1 MSKRSDA
8 KLRALQESD
17 TLNPHPEK
25 VTDTLFQE
33 HDFFDSRDLLQVK
46 YEMLHRVRLD
56 GWSVKQAAEAFGF
69 SRPAFYHAQTA
80 LEREGVAGLLP
91 HKRGPRG
98 AHKLSEEVMEFVE
111 QLCEG
116 EPTVT
121 GSVVAKRVNERFGVK
136 VHPRSIER
144 ARDRRKKKRLSPS

>member
-1 MSKRSDA
+1 MSKKLDA
-8 KLRALQESD
+8 KRRALQESD

-33 HDFFDSRDLLQVK
+33 YDFFDSRDLLQVK
-46 YEMLHRVRLD
+46 YEMLHRVRLE
-56 GWSVKQAAEAFGF
+56 GWSVKQAAKTFGF

-80 LEREGVAGLLP
+80 FEREGVAGLLP

-144 ARDRRKKKRLSPS
+144 ARDRRKKKHLSLS

>member
-1 MSKRSDA
+1 MSKRPDG
-8 KLRALQESD
+8 KLRTLQESD
-17 TLNPHPEK
+17 TLNPHPERVK
-25 VTDTLFQE
+25 DTLFQE

-46 YEMLHRVRLD
+46 YEMLHRVRIE

-69 SRPAFYHAQTA
+69 SRPAFYHAQA
-80 LEREGVAGLLP
+80 AFEREGIAGLFP

-98 AHKLSEEVMEFVE
+98 AHKLSEEVMQFVE
-111 QLCEG
+111 RLSEE

-121 GSVVAKRVNERFGVK
+121 STSMVKRVEERFGVK

-144 ARDRRKKKRLSPS
+144 ARHRRKKKRLTPP

>member
-1 MSKRSDA
+1 MNKRSDA
-8 KLRALQESD
+8 KLRTLQEND
-17 TLNPHPEK
+17 TLNPHPAR

-33 HDFFDSRDLLQVK
+33 HDFFDPRDLLQVK
-46 YEMLHRVRLD
+46 YEMLHRVRIE

-69 SRPAFYHAQTA
+69 SRPAFYHAQSA
-80 LEREGVAGLLP
+80 FEREGIAGLFP

-98 AHKLSEEVMEFVE
+98 AHKLSEEVMQFVE
-111 QLCEG
+111 QQTEG

-121 GSVVAKRVNERFGVK
+121 ITAMVKRVNERFGLK

-144 ARDRRKKKRLSPS
+144 ARQRRKKKRIVQP